1 MKTIAYC
8 RISTSQQDLEKQ
20 KHLLLEFAQKNQW
33 LIQEFIEVEVSSQK
47 NQKLRK
53 MDVLLEK
60 LERGDRLLVAE
71 LSRLGRNMLETLNI
85 INTLTEKEIQ
95 IVFVRQPELSTNS
108 HHSKLLL
115 AIYSY
120 FAEAER
126 DYISMRTK
134 QGLAAA
140 KAAGKQLGRP
150 KGSKNKKGR
159 ALDIYRADLK
169 RYLEL
174 KLSITSIMK
183 IINPQLPR
191 PVSYHTYRYYIQHD
205 KELAQVKNS

>member
-33 LIQEFIEVEVSSQK
+33 LIHEFIEVEVSSQK
-47 NQKLRK
+47 SQQQRK
-53 MDVLLEK
+53 IDILLEK
-60 LERGDRLLVAE
+60 LEKGDRLLVAE

-85 INTLTEKEIQ
+85 INTLTEKNIK
-95 IVFVRQPELSTNS
+95 IIFVRQPELSTNN

-120 FAEAER
+120 FAESER
-126 DYISMRTK
+126 EYISIRTK

-140 KAAGKQLGRP
+140 KAQGKQLGRP
-150 KGSKNKKGR
+150 KGSRNKKGR
-159 ALDIYRADLK
+159 ALDIY
-169 RYLEL
+169 
-174 KLSITSIMK
+174 LSLIHI
-183 IINPQLPR
+183 
-191 PVSYHTYRYYIQHD
+191 
-205 KELAQVKNS
+205 